1 MGRDLRSG
9 GVNRFR
15 VHASARLS
23 ITVRRWDDSTQSIG
37 AGFRLFVFL
46 FHCIRIYDAGKRAA
60 WAILFGMF
68 WSLTFSLGNC
78 FPYITRLFPEG
89 SEYLRI
95 RNHNL
100 FTLTRCAFESN

>member
-37 AGFRLFVFL
+37 AGFRWFL
-46 FHCIRIYDAGKRAA
+46 FRCMRIYDPMGELGRSFESLGLIFPSGTVLFIQHASLKRAVS
-60 WAILFGMF
+60 I
-68 WSLTFSLGNC
+68 
-78 FPYITRLFPEG
+78 Y
-89 SEYLRI
+89 RI
-95 RNHNL
+95 QNHNL
-100 FTLTRCAFESN
+100 STLNFSVRP